1 MKTQIPA
8 DWQAVLEAEFDK
20 PYWPMLE
27 AFVSE
32 ERSKHTVFPP
42 QGEVFNA
49 LSYTPYNRVKVLVVG
64 QDPYFNPGEAHGL
77 AFSVREGVRVPPSLV
92 NIYKELEADLG
103 IPRVKTG
110 YLKPWADQGVL
121 LLNTA
126 LTVRSGEANSHKGKG
141 WEKFTD
147 AVIAAVNAKATRVVF
162 VLWGANAQ
170 KKTEFIDTSRH
181 VIVLSAHPSPLAAKG
196 GFFGSRPFS
205 KTNAVLEESGQT
217 PIDWRLG

>member
-1 MKTQIPA
+1 MKEQIPA
-8 DWQAVLEAEFDK
+8 DWQAMLSTEFEQ
-20 PYWPMLE
+20 PYWAKLE
-27 AFVSE
+27 AFVTE
-32 ERSKHTVFPP
+32 ERGKHTVFPP
-42 QGEVFNA
+42 QEDVFNA
-49 LSYTPYNRVKVLVVG
+49 LGYTPYDQVKVLVVG

-77 AFSVREGVRVPPSLV
+77 AFSVREGVKVPPSLV

-110 YLKPWADQGVL
+110 YLKKWADQGVL

-147 AVIAAVNAKATRVVF
+147 AVIAAVNAKQTRVVF

-170 KKTEFIDTSRH
+170 KKLELIDTGKH
-181 VIVLSAHPSPLAAKG
+181 VVVQSAHPSPLAAKG
-196 GFFGSRPFS
+196 GFFGSKPFS
-205 KTNAVLEESGQT
+205 KINSALEESGQT
-217 PIDWRLG
+217 PIDWRIG